1 MKTYIAQLSMGHD
14 QCALKDL
21 ISLTRS
27 IHLNLQLYFTREYT
41 EHGCSMGT
49 VTLSYVTIRA

>member
-1 MKTYIAQLSMGHD
+1 MIK
-14 QCALKDL
+14 CALKDL

-41 EHGCSMGT
+41 EHGCSMDT
-49 VTLSYVTIRA
+49 ATLSYVTIRP